1 MALTNFVILQ
11 IIYIIILC
19 ICINA
24 NSTEKQSSELKE
36 QKIANLTAS
45 GMDEPELFYNL
56 TQIDNFDNR
65 NCTNLKEKMT
75 ILYKYKKS
83 KRNNNFAGYFP
94 DELNDSF
101 NEYQNGSIP
110 SLLRFEDFFAI
121 QHYTNRGYQRINKN
135 TAEGRRMKNAF
146 YRLAIIQS
154 RYENNYNTKLFKG
167 FGKSTMW
174 FKEQFN
180 NKTIKE
186 FQFNGFNS
194 TSPDE
199 NTAKRYAIERA
210 GSYQQN
216 MTAAIFEMNF
226 SKPFLSAN
234 IDNITIYSY
243 DKEII
248 LLPNTKFKFVDAI
261 WKNDDSGINLKIK
274 LTYSNEN
281 MELFEQQKKVMRKFK
296 KLRESG
302 TQFYVDC

>member
-135 TAEGRRMKNAF
+135 TAE
-146 YRLAIIQS
+146 
-154 RYENNYNTKLFKG
+154 G